1 MDEQFSLQQRE
12 ELIEREFT
20 DEQIEYLESLGM
32 DIEGLFLDVT
42 HLNDGGQSPD
52 DIIQEY
58 MEANPA
64 PPAPPASSTPAAG
77 GKRRRSKKSRRS
89 RKSKKSRRSRKS
101 RK

>member
-1 MDEQFSLQQRE
+1 MDEQFSLEQRE

-64 PPAPPASSTPAAG
+64 PPASSTPPAG

-89 RKSKKSRRSRKS
+89 RKSRK
-101 RK
+101 